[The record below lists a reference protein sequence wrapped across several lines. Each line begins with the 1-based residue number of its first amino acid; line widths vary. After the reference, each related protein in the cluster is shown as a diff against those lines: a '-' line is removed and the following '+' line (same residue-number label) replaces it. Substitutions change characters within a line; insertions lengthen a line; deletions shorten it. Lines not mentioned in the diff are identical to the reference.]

1 MEVVKASLDR
11 FEGDYAVIYSDGGIK
26 YDVPKGMT
34 DAKAGSRVLLYL
46 ESDQVIGIEVDK
58 KATDESLDRVR
69 KKYERLKKGDH
80 LL

>member
-26 YDVPKGMT
+26 YDVPKSMT

-46 ESDQVIGIEVDK
+46 ESDQVIRVQVDEK
-58 KATDESLDRVR
+58 ETDEAFDRVR
-69 KKYERLKKGDH
+69 KKYERLKKGDR